1 MEFTDELK
9 QDPHF
14 KQIFGKRNTPII
26 IHKTANNI
34 GKILIQSELTP
45 AKVTENINT

>member
-14 KQIFGKRNTPII
+14 KQIFGDRNTPMI
-26 IHKTANNI
+26 IHKTTNNI
-34 GKILIQSELTP
+34 GTILIQSELIP
-45 AKVTENINT
+45 ATETTNIKT

>member
-14 KQIFGKRNTPII
+14 KQIFGKQNTSMI
-26 IHKTANNI
+26 IHKTTNNI
-34 GKILIQSELTP
+34 GTILIQSELIP
-45 AKVTENINT
+45 ATVTANINT

>member
-14 KQIFGKRNTPII
+14 QQIFRKRNTPMIT
-26 IHKTANNI
+26 HKTTNNI
-34 GKILIQSELTP
+34 GQILIQSELAP

>member
-14 KQIFGKRNTPII
+14 KQIFGKRNTPMI
-26 IHKTANNI
+26 IHKTTNNI
-34 GKILIQSELTP
+34 GKILIQSELKP
-45 AKVTENINT
+45 ANAIENIKT